1 MRKNT
6 RVYLVALA
14 LFAAG
19 TSFLVY
25 QGLAEGSAYHLDVA
39 EALAMPENELKNV
52 RVFGTVGPEGI
63 TRAGDSPGVGFL
75 LLDKQTPGSAMAVSY
90 KGAVPDNFKPGT
102 ELYAEGS
109 YSPKTQTFHAASLT
123 TTCPSKYKKEN
134 RR

>member
-6 RVYLVALA
+6 HIYLVALVF
-14 LFAAG
+14 FAVG
-19 TSFLVY
+19 TGFLVY
-25 QGLAEGSAYHLDVA
+25 QGLAEGSSYHLDVA
-39 EALAMPENELKNV
+39 EALTMPENELKSV

-63 TRAGDSPGVGFL
+63 THAGDSPGVRFL
-75 LLDKQTPGSAMAVSY
+75 LLDRQTPGAAIAVSY
-90 KGAVPDNFKPGT
+90 RGAVPDNFKPGT

-109 YSPKTQTFHAASLT
+109 YSLKAQAFAAVSLT